1 MLLQN
6 NRDFKLNNEGEK
18 WMNHLKYSGHT
29 LQKKELIFCN
39 VSTQPRIKINNNRQT
54 QFYDIFDHCIRL
66 SVTVFNKRN
75 ESCSN
80 LKPIFYCKY

>member
-39 VSTQPRIKINNNRQT
+39 VSTQPKIKIDNVRQT
-54 QFYDIFDHCIRL
+54 QFDHIFDYCISL
-66 SVTVFNKRN
+66 SITAFNKIN

-80 LKPIFYCKY
+80 LKHIF